1 MIKIGIIGADSPQAG
16 ELLRILVNHPEVDII
31 SLYAPGMAGRDITCC
46 HHGFI
51 GERML
56 SFTDSINPAKLD
68 AVFIADDSEM
78 GRRIVDRLEEWP
90 ELRVINL
97 SPSRFDK
104 WENSDME
111 YGLSEI
117 NRKPLVRGAKTAILP
132 SAAAAVSLI
141 ALYPLASNLLLDS
154 DIDIEVSAPSTLQS
168 PEPQKIAAEIARQL
182 KKYQTGFNGHVNV
195 RFKKGSSERGI
206 RATVSMKCPL
216 SAMEVDKFFEAIYD
230 DHNFTYMTM
239 EEVSEKEVQGTQKC
253 VVSFCKPGA
262 GLIEINAV
270 ADAFMRGG
278 AGDAVHMLNLLFA
291 LHEKVGLH
299 LKASVY
305 GGDAANSSKQTSW
318 FA

>member
-1 MIKIGIIGADSPQAG
+1 MIKIGIVGADSPQAG

-31 SLYAPGMAGRDITCC
+31 SLYAPGMAGREVSCR

-51 GERML
+51 GERVL
-56 SFTDSINPAKLD
+56 TFTDSINPSKLD
-68 AVFIADDSEM
+68 AVFIADDSET
-78 GRRIVDRLEEWP
+78 GRRIVDRIEEWP
-90 ELRVINL
+90 ELRIINL
-97 SPSRFDK
+97 APSRFEN

-117 NRKPLVRGAKTAILP
+117 NRKPLVRGAKTAIIP
-132 SAAAAVSLI
+132 SVAAAVSLI

-154 DIDIEVSAPSTLQS
+154 DIDIEVSAPAALLS
-168 PEPQKIAAEIARQL
+168 PDPKHISEEISRQL
-182 KKYQTGFNGHVNV
+182 KKYQTGFNGNVYV
-195 RFKKGSSERGI
+195 RFTRGDTERGI
-206 RATVSMKCPL
+206 RSKVTMKCPL
-216 SAMEVDKFFEAIYD
+216 SAIEVDRFFEAVYD
-230 DHNFTYMTM
+230 DHNFTFMTM
-239 EEVSEKEVQGTQKC
+239 EEVSEKEVEGTQKC

-262 GLIEINAV
+262 GLVEINAV

-305 GGDAANSSKQTSW
+305 GGISAAPSKQTSW

>member
-16 ELLRILVNHPEVDII
+16 ELLRILVNHPEVDIV
-31 SLYAPGMAGRDITCC
+31 SLYAPGMSGREISSC

-51 GERML
+51 GERVL
-56 SFTDSINPAKLD
+56 TFTDTINPSKLD
-68 AVFIADDSEM
+68 AVFIADDSDM
-78 GRRIVDRLEEWP
+78 GRRIVDRIEEWP
-90 ELRVINL
+90 ELRIINL
-97 SPSRFDK
+97 SPSRFDN

-117 NRKPLVRGAKTAILP
+117 NRKPLVRGAKTAIIP
-132 SAAAAVSLI
+132 SAAAGVSLI

-154 DIDIEVSAPSTLQS
+154 DIDIEVSAPSALLS
-168 PEPQKIAAEIARQL
+168 PDPKQIAAEILRQL
-182 KKYQTGFNGHVNV
+182 KKYQTGFNGNVYV
-195 RFKKGSSERGI
+195 RFSKGSSERGI
-206 RATVSMKCPL
+206 RAKVSMKCPL
-216 SAMEVDKFFEAIYD
+216 SAMEVDRFFEAIYD

-239 EEVSEKEVQGTQKC
+239 EEVSSKEVEGTQKC

-305 GGDAANSSKQTSW
+305 GGNVSPTSKQTSW

>member
-31 SLYAPGMAGRDITCC
+31 SLYAPGMAGREISSC

-51 GERML
+51 GERAFNF
-56 SFTDSINPAKLD
+56 SDKINPAKLD
-68 AVFIADDSEM
+68 AVFITDDSEM
-78 GRRIVDRLEEWP
+78 GRRIVDRVEEWP
-90 ELRVINL
+90 DLRIINL
-97 SPSRFDK
+97 SPSRFDN

-132 SAAAAVSLI
+132 SAAAAVALI
-141 ALYPLASNLLLDS
+141 ALYPLASNLLLAS
-154 DIDIEVSAPSTLQS
+154 DIDIVISAPPSLQS
-168 PEPQKIAAEIARQL
+168 PDPKHIEAEITRQL
-182 KKYQTGFNGHVNV
+182 KKYQNSFEGKVNV
-195 RFKKGSSERGI
+195 TFTKGNTERGI
-206 RATVSMKCPL
+206 RAKASMKCPL

-230 DHNFTYMTM
+230 DHNFTFMTM
-239 EEVSEKEVQGTQKC
+239 EQVDEKEVEGTQKC

-299 LKASVY
+299 LKSSVF
-305 GGDAANSSKQTSW
+305 GDFNHPSSKQTSW